1 MKKIQPV
8 FLLLLYCSSSWAQ
21 TENYHASLEAQGVLT
36 TQDHVPFWLRA
47 DRFGSIPLPGT
58 SGSLIAS
65 ARKDYS
71 KDDRLVDWGAAFQV
85 RGDLGT
91 ISRATLIEG
100 YVKARLSIFEFKGGR
115 DKDFT
120 GLVDSTLSSGS
131 FAVSGNA
138 LGIPKVQLAIPEF
151 WSLPFFGGL
160 FSIKGNFAY
169 GWFGQEPVQS
179 SKFVKSTN
187 GYYHQLSFYG
197 RLGKP
202 DWRLK
207 LYGGFN
213 HQVMWG
219 DEKSVT
225 GAAYK
230 LSPFKTFEYAVIGK
244 TYQGSKVGN
253 HIGSI
258 DLALDYY
265 FDGVKLSLYRQNFYD
280 EGALAKL
287 ANIADGLNGISL
299 TNTAF
304 NDDDEDDDGFHSER
318 GLRWHKVVFE
328 FFYSKDQAGYPWSKP
343 TKSGDENYYNNFEYY
358 NGWSYK
364 GQAIGN
370 PFITPYPST
379 RAGLPNDPT
388 DYFNN
393 NRVVALYAAVES
405 SLNSFR
411 FTVKGSY
418 SFNYGTFGTS
428 KWGHSTGRT
437 FYPRPANG
445 LFGELR
451 QFSAFVDV
459 AKDLRSGWTAGCTA
473 ALDNGRLYYDTYGLV
488 LSLKKD
494 F

>member
-8 FLLLLYCSSSWAQ
+8 LLLLLYCSSSWAQ
-21 TENYHASLEAQGVLT
+21 TENYHASVEAQGVLT
-36 TQDHVPFWLRA
+36 TRDHVPFWLRA

-71 KDDRLVDWGAAFQV
+71 KDDRLVDWGASLQV
-85 RGDLGT
+85 RGDQGT
-91 ISRATLIEG
+91 TSRLTLIEG
-100 YVKARLSIFEFKGGR
+100 YAKARLSIFELKAGR
-115 DKDFT
+115 DRDFT

-138 LGIPKVQLAIPEF
+138 LGIPKVQLSIPEF
-151 WSLPFFGGL
+151 WTLPIFGGL
-160 FSIKGNFAY
+160 FAAKGSFSY
-169 GWFGQEPVQS
+169 GWFGEVPVQS

-187 GYYHQLSFYG
+187 AYYHQLTFYG

-225 GAAYK
+225 GPAYK
-230 LSPFKTFEYAVIGK
+230 LSPFKTFEYVVLGR

-258 DLALDYY
+258 DLAMNYQ
-265 FDGVKLSLYRQNFYD
+265 FDGVKLSVYRQNFYD

-299 TNTAF
+299 TNTIDE
-304 NDDDEDDDGFHSER
+304 DDNEDDDGFHSNK
-318 GLRWHKVVFE
+318 GLRWHKVVLE
-328 FFYSKDQAGYPWSKP
+328 LFYSKDQAGYPWSKP
-343 TKSGDENYYNNFEYY
+343 TKSGDENYYNNYEYTQ
-358 NGWSYK
+358 GWSYK
-364 GQAIGN
+364 GLALGN

-379 RAGLPNDPT
+379 RAGLPNDHG

-393 NRVVALYAAVES
+393 NRVVALYAGMQGS
-405 SLNSFR
+405 FNSIR

-428 KWGHSTGRT
+428 KWGHSTGRS
-437 FYPRPANG
+437 FYRRAAAG
-445 LFGELR
+445 LSKELR
-451 QFSAFVDV
+451 QFSALVDV
-459 AKDLRSGWTAGCTA
+459 TKDLSSGWTAGCTA
-473 ALDNGRLYYDTYGLV
+473 ALDKGGLFYDTYGLI